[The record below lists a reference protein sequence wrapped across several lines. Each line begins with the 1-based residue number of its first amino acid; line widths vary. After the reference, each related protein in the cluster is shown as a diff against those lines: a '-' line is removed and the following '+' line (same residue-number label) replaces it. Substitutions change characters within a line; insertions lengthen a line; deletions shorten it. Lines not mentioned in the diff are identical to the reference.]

1 MSPRTKSSTVAAK
14 VGATRDRGSQGFQHE
29 RRAGASLARFFAWA
43 LLVVPPLVVLP
54 GLREPFRL
62 PKLMASEL
70 FAMLALCAL
79 SLALFQIRQIDLARV
94 ARSPAILATAPLAL
108 VVVLSALLS
117 EHREQA
123 ISATWS
129 FGVAVAALTG
139 FALALPR
146 LRALL
151 DWVFLPA
158 TVLGGI
164 SLLERF
170 GLSEPVSGATDEGRF
185 ASVAF
190 AGNIGD
196 LGSYLVLPLLLGQ
209 GRLLAAATGVIES
222 GGATPGS
229 DRARADRPSLLR
241 LRGGR
246 LRWLHVAW
254 LIGTLVWLGALVV
267 GQVLTA
273 VIAFLAG
280 SAALWFLA
288 FRGRRRFLVA
298 ALSVV
303 AALLVITATPLRSRF
318 VREWRDLERHGDLND
333 LLTGRLDGWRAGIW
347 TGQQHPVLGAGP
359 GSYAA
364 EFAPAKLALLEEGV
378 PFYLEHGR
386 RAAFRHAHSEPI
398 ELFAELGV
406 LGLLASAWLVAWA
419 VRGALAAPSA
429 DRALGLAL
437 LVGLAV
443 LSLGHFPLRS
453 ALVGYPYVVAGAW
466 LLSLAPNLHARKATH
481 AAAAE
486 APAPI
491 ASTGTPAAPATG
503 DEPAP
508 SSVEGLRRK
517 RSRR

>member
-1 MSPRTKSSTVAAK
+1 MSPRTKSSTVGAKAGAAR
-14 VGATRDRGSQGFQHE
+14 ARASQGVQHE

-43 LLVVPPLVVLP
+43 LLVLPPLVVMP

-94 ARSPAILATAPLAL
+94 ARSPAILATAPLV
-108 VVVLSALLS
+108 VVVLLSALVS
-117 EHREQA
+117 DHREQA

-129 FGVAVAALTG
+129 FGVAVAALAG
-139 FALALPR
+139 FALGLPR

-164 SLLERF
+164 SLLEHF
-170 GLSEPVSGATDEGRF
+170 GLSEPVSGATDESRF
-185 ASVAF
+185 GSVAL

-196 LGSYLVLPLLLGQ
+196 LGAYLVLPLLLAQ
-209 GRLLAAATGVIES
+209 GHLLGAATRAIES
-222 GGATPGS
+222 GATKGS
-229 DRARADRPSLLR
+229 DRADADRPPLLR

-246 LRWLHVAW
+246 LGWLHAAW
-254 LIGTLVWLGALVV
+254 LIGTGVWLGALVA
-267 GQVLTA
+267 GQVITA
-273 VIAFLAG
+273 VVAFLAG
-280 SAALWFLA
+280 SAALWFFA
-288 FRGRRRFLVA
+288 FRGRRRFVVA
-298 ALSVV
+298 ALCVV
-303 AALLVITATPLRSRF
+303 AALLVVMATPLRSRF
-318 VREWRDLERHGDLND
+318 VREWRDFEQQGDLND

-347 TGQQHPVLGAGP
+347 IGQQHPVLGAGP

-378 PFYLEHGR
+378 PFYLEHGP

-398 ELFAELGV
+398 ELFAELGA
-406 LGLLASAWLVAWA
+406 LGLLAAAWLVAWA
-419 VRGALAAPSA
+419 VRGALAAPPA

-437 LVGLAV
+437 LVGLGV

-453 ALVGYPYVVAGAW
+453 ALVSYPYVVAGAW
-466 LLSLAPNLHARKATH
+466 LLSLAPRLDTRKASE

-486 APAPI
+486 APAHT
-491 ASTGTPAAPATG
+491 TGDRTPEALATG
-503 DEPAP
+503 HEPAP
-508 SSVEGLRRK
+508 SSVEGPRRK